1 MFDDLIFYLLLI
13 AGVILMGWVLAIAA
27 FIQASRARAEIRQ
40 LRAALATSATAAA
53 GTQAAPLPASPPRVA
68 SSPTVAAAPARDAV
82 SPSPPPLTTPAKP
95 RIDWEQALTQRWG
108 VWAGA
113 AALLLAGVFLVR
125 TAVESGW
132 LGPGPR
138 CAIAAVLGALLAAGA
153 EWLRR
158 RSPPSGALTDQAPA
172 ALAAG
177 AVGAWL
183 AGAYA
188 AGPLYQLVP
197 DLAAFTLMAAASLA
211 GLALSLRFGPLVGA
225 VGLAAAFGTPV
236 LVGLENLS
244 IPGLFGYLLIV
255 SAAAWAVVRFTAW
268 TWLGWAAAGA
278 GAAWVTSFALDS
290 NTEPAWAPSLF
301 VPAAAGL
308 SLLLLPGAALEH
320 PVGRRLS
327 WAPTLVLGL
336 AGLLLAVSRADP
348 TARMGVLLL
357 APVTVAKGWAEPR
370 LARLPQLAAGLM
382 LLVLLTWALPT
393 WHTTG
398 EAITVEGAVQAV
410 LPGQWAPEALLPF
423 LETAAA
429 MAAWFAG
436 AGLFMER
443 RSPRPLPWAAL
454 PAAVPVLVLAA
465 AYVQAGRFQSH
476 AAWAAAALLL
486 AAGLTA
492 AAALARREGSL
503 PRAGAHAAGVAAA
516 LALGA
521 AILLSDAWLTL
532 ALALLLPALAWI
544 EAAAGVPLRRVALAV
559 AGVVLVRLVLNP
571 YVLGYEVGGL
581 PVLNGLLLAYGVPAG
596 CFAVAATLFRRR
608 VDDLVVAVLE
618 GGALAFVA
626 ALILLQ
632 VHHAANGG
640 LLGLLDPT
648 FGEAAAQVDALGLLA
663 LGTAWL
669 HRRMPRPVLRM
680 GWRILGVAGLAGG
693 TALILLNPALT
704 NAAVGAGLVWNAL
717 LPAYLVPA
725 LLAVLAMRLTPAPR
739 PLLAAFAGVAGFA
752 WATLQVRQTFHPG
765 RLSIIVSNPMTDA
778 EAWSYSGAWL
788 LLGAVLLAAG
798 LRTGQRPLRLAAL
811 GLVGLVTAKVFLL
824 DMSDLQ
830 GLWRVLSF
838 LGLGLSLI
846 GLGAFYRRFV
856 QTAPAS

>member
-1 MFDDLIFYLLLI
+1 MFDDLVFYLLLA
-13 AGVILMGWVLAIAA
+13 AGVILLGWVLAIAA

-40 LRAALATSATAAA
+40 LRAALAPSATAGA
-53 GTQAAPLPASPPRVA
+53 GVQAAPVPASPPRA
-68 SSPTVAAAPARDAV
+68 APPPTVAPAPARDAV
-82 SPSPPPLTTPAKP
+82 PPLPSTPAKP
-95 RIDWEQALTQRWG
+95 HIDWEQALTQRWG

-138 CAIAAVLGALLAAGA
+138 CAIAAVLGTLLATGA

-197 DLAAFTLMAAASLA
+197 DFAAFTLMAAASLA

-236 LVGLENLS
+236 LVGLEDLS

-268 TWLGWAAAGA
+268 TWLGWAAAGG
-278 GAAWVTSFALDS
+278 GAAWVAAFALDS
-290 NTEPAWAPSLF
+290 STEPAWAPSLF

-308 SLLLLPGAALEH
+308 SLLLLPGVALDH

-336 AGLLLAVSRADP
+336 AGLLLAMAQADP

-357 APVTVAKGWAEPR
+357 APVTVGKGWAEPR

-382 LLVLLTWALPT
+382 LLVLLTWALPV
-393 WHTTG
+393 WHATG
-398 EAITVEGAVQAV
+398 EAITVEGTVQAI
-410 LPGQWAPEALLPF
+410 LPGRWAPEALLPF

-429 MAAWFAG
+429 MAAWFAS
-436 AGLFMER
+436 AGLFLER

-454 PAAVPVLVLAA
+454 PAAVPVLVLAV

-544 EAAAGVPLRRVALAV
+544 EGEAGVPLRRVALAV
-559 AGVVLVRLVLNP
+559 AGVVFVRLVLNP

-581 PVLNGLLLAYGVPAG
+581 PVLNGLLLAYGVPAA
-596 CFAVAATLFRRR
+596 CFAVAAILFRRR
-608 VDDLVVAVLE
+608 MDDLVVAVLE
-618 GGALAFVA
+618 AGALAFVA
-626 ALILLQ
+626 ALVLLQ
-632 VHHAANGG
+632 VHHSANGG
-640 LLGLLDPT
+640 VLGLLDPT
-648 FGEAAAQVDALGLLA
+648 FGEAAVQVDALGLLA

-669 HRRMPRPVLRM
+669 HGRMPRPVLRM
-680 GWRILGVAGLAGG
+680 GWRILGAAGLAGG

-739 PLLAAFAGVAGFA
+739 PSLAAFAGVAGFA
-752 WATLQVRQTFHPG
+752 WATLQVRQAFHPG
-765 RLSIIVSNPMTDA
+765 RLSIVANDAMTDA
-778 EAWSYSGAWL
+778 EAWAYSGAWL
-788 LLGAVLLAAG
+788 LLGAVLMAAG
-798 LRTGQRPLRLAAL
+798 LRTQQRPLRLAAL

-856 QTAPAS
+856 QTVPAS

>member
-1 MFDDLIFYLLLI
+1 MFDVLIFYLLLV
-13 AGVILMGWVLAIAA
+13 AGLILLGWVLAIAA
-27 FIQASRARAEIRQ
+27 FVQARQARAEIRQ
-40 LRAALATSATAAA
+40 LRAALAPSATA
-53 GTQAAPLPASPPRVA
+53 GTGVQAAPLPASPPR
-68 SSPTVAAAPARDAV
+68 AAPLPAVAPAQARDAV
-82 SPSPPPLTTPAKP
+82 PPAPLNVPVKP

-108 VWAGA
+108 VWTGA

-138 CAIAAVLGALLAAGA
+138 CAIAAALGIVLAAGA

-225 VGLAAAFGTPV
+225 VGLSAAFGTPV
-236 LVGLENLS
+236 LVGLEDLS

-255 SAAAWAVVRFTAW
+255 SVAAWAVVRFTAW

-278 GAAWVTSFALDS
+278 GAAWVTAFALDNS
-290 NTEPAWAPSLF
+290 TELAWAPGLF

-308 SLLLLPGAALEH
+308 SLLLPGAALDH

-336 AGLLLAVSRADP
+336 AGLLLAAATADP

-382 LLVLLTWALPT
+382 LLVLLTWALPPWRT
-393 WHTTG
+393 AA
-398 EAITVEGAVQAV
+398 EAITVEGAVQAI
-410 LPGQWAPEALLPF
+410 LPGAWAPEALLPF

-436 AGLFMER
+436 AGLFLER

-516 LALGA
+516 VALGA
-521 AILLSDAWLTL
+521 AILLSNAWLTL

-544 EAAAGVPLRRVALAV
+544 EGTAGVPLRRVALAV
-559 AGVVLVRLVLNP
+559 AGVVLARLVLNP

-581 PVLNGLLLAYGVPAG
+581 PVLNGLLLAYGVPAA
-596 CFAVAATLFRRR
+596 CFALAATLFRRR

-626 ALILLQ
+626 ALVLLQ

-640 LLGLLDPT
+640 VLDLLAPT

-669 HRRMPRPVLRM
+669 HGRMPRPVLRV
-680 GWRILGVAGLAGG
+680 GWRILGAAGLAGG

-739 PLLAAFAGVAGFA
+739 PPLAAFAGATGFA
-752 WATLQVRQTFHPG
+752 WATLQVRQAFHPG
-765 RLSIIVSNPMTDA
+765 RLSIIVNDPMTDA
-778 EAWSYSGAWL
+778 EAWAYSGAWL
-788 LLGAVLLAAG
+788 LLGAVLMAAG

-856 QTAPAS
+856 QTAPAA

>member
-1 MFDDLIFYLLLI
+1 MFDDLVFYLFLL
-13 AGVILMGWVLAIAA
+13 AGVILSGWVLAIAA
-27 FIQASRARAEIRQ
+27 FVQARRARAEIRQ
-40 LRAALATSATAAA
+40 LRAALALSATAGA
-53 GTQAAPLPASPPRVA
+53 GVQAASLPASPPR
-68 SSPTVAAAPARDAV
+68 AAPPPGVAPLQARDV
-82 SPSPPPLTTPAKP
+82 VPPPPVAPAKP

-132 LGPGPR
+132 LGPAPR
-138 CAIAAVLGALLAAGA
+138 CAIAAVLGALLALGA

-236 LVGLENLS
+236 LVGLEDLS

-268 TWLGWAAAGA
+268 TWLGWAAAVA
-278 GAAWVTSFALDS
+278 GVAWVVAFALDNS
-290 NTEPAWAPSLF
+290 TESAWAPSLF

-308 SLLLLPGAALEH
+308 SLLLLPGAALDH

-336 AGLLLAVSRADP
+336 AGLLLAVATADS

-357 APVTVAKGWAEPR
+357 APVTVSKGWAEPR

-398 EAITVEGAVQAV
+398 EAITVEGAVQAI
-410 LPGQWAPEALLPF
+410 LPGAWAPEALLPF

-429 MAAWFAG
+429 MATWFAG
-436 AGLFMER
+436 AGLFLER

-454 PAAVPVLVLAA
+454 PAAVPVLVLVV

-476 AAWAAAALLL
+476 AAWAAAAMLL

-492 AAALARREGSL
+492 AAALAQREGSL

-544 EAAAGVPLRRVALAV
+544 EGVAGVPLRRVALAV

-581 PVLNGLLLAYGVPAG
+581 PVLNGLLLAYGVPAA
-596 CFAVAATLFRRR
+596 CFAVAATLFRRQA
-608 VDDLVVAVLE
+608 DDLVVAVLE

-626 ALILLQ
+626 ALVLLQ
-632 VHHAANGG
+632 VHHTANGG

-669 HRRMPRPVLRM
+669 HGRMPRPVLRM
-680 GWRILGVAGLAGG
+680 GWRILGGAGLAGG

-717 LPAYLVPA
+717 LPAYLIPA

-739 PLLAAFAGVAGFA
+739 PPLAAFAGVAGFA
-752 WATLQVRQTFHPG
+752 WATLQVRQAFHPG
-765 RLSIIVSNPMTDA
+765 RLSVIVNDPMTDP
-778 EAWSYSGAWL
+778 EAWAYSGAWL
-788 LLGAVLLAAG
+788 LLGAVLMAAG

-856 QTAPAS
+856 QTAPAV